1 MERIQDQFI
10 LLFFCLTSLTY
21 MPLSTG
27 YVLAFFLA
35 VSICSSCYFFQSHRV
50 CAMEIILFL
59 GIACYVPEV
68 LLFTPLIFY
77 PLLER
82 RFHYFWAFL
91 LIVFGFIICLCP
103 ITELCFLGV
112 GMLISIYL
120 EIKTRHHKMLEFEFR
135 KTQDDSTELNL
146 LLKEKNQTLIE
157 KQDAQVYAAT
167 LKERNRIA
175 REIHDNVGHLLSRS
189 ILMVG
194 ALKAMNQQ
202 ESLNVPLENLS
213 NTLSDG
219 MNNIRESV
227 HDLHDDF
234 INLEESLHTLVQEF
248 DFCSVQFEYDMGLNV
263 PKDVKYSFI
272 TITKEALSNV
282 IKHSDATQVF
292 LYCQEHPSMYQLI
305 LQDNGSQSSTSF
317 EGSEGIGLTN
327 MRDRVEAL
335 HGNFKL
341 STQKGFQIFI
351 TIPKK
356 GI

>member
-1 MERIQDQFI
+1 MERIQDQVI

-35 VSICSSCYFFQSHRV
+35 VSICSSCYFFQSYV
-50 CAMEIILFL
+50 VYGIELILFL
-59 GIACYVPEV
+59 GSAHYMPEI
-68 LLFTPLIFY
+68 LSFTPLIFY
-77 PLLER
+77 PLLQH
-82 RFHYFWAFL
+82 RFHYFWAFI
-91 LIVFGFIICLCP
+91 LIVLGFIICLCP
-103 ITELCFLGV
+103 ITELCFLVV
-112 GMLISIYL
+112 GMLIAFYL
-120 EIKTRHHKMLEFEFR
+120 ETKTTRHKVLEYKFR
-135 KTQDDSTELNL
+135 KTRDDSTELNL

-157 KQDAQVYAAT
+157 KQDGQVYAAT

-202 ESLNVPLENLS
+202 ESLKVPLENLS

-263 PKDVKYSFI
+263 PKDIKYSFI

-282 IKHSDATQVF
+282 IKHSNATQVF